1 MVNVKADTKLIGSDY
16 AIYDNTG
23 KVVLSGKINTE
34 NTNIELGNLAAGI
47 YLFSVGENVKQTFKV
62 IKE

>member
-1 MVNVKADTKLIGSDY
+1 MFNIKADIDLIGSLY
-16 AIYDNTG
+16 TIYDNTG

-34 NTNIELGNLAAGI
+34 HTSVDLGNLSSGI
-47 YLFSVGENVKQTFKV
+47 YLFCIGENVKQKFKV

>member
-1 MVNVKADTKLIGSDY
+1 M
-16 AIYDNTG
+16 G
-23 KVVLSGKINTE
+23 KVILSGKIYTE
-34 NTNIELGNLAAGI
+34 NTSVDMSNLSTGI